1 MLWVLCLS
9 FYSTPS
15 LALTAE
21 QVLKTAW
28 QDETVLSQE
37 KMRSTDSS
45 NPLRNVE
52 AFASVESE
60 DQNREYEVGLKFQ
73 FRSWPEWKLGA
84 GADSQTKIVKE
95 ASLAWAL
102 HERYVHLISFEIAR
116 QKRIA
121 LDKVLKLSENYLKA
135 QGLSLRAG
143 RSTSK
148 SFLSAQADIYKLKR
162 LENVLAQEHQA
173 VVQKIR
179 QWAPDWKEDSLAD
192 FDLLTV
198 EDVLEAVNSQKVH
211 NSSLTAR
218 LLRAEYKDL
227 GKELEILR
235 ARENQ
240 WIKGV
245 GVSQSRKDEEIGYK
259 VELSIQLPGLGA
271 DDLSR
276 QKQNELVLKRALK
289 LKEASGSQ
297 DRLQSLRNQI
307 QNLGSLYKM
316 LKSGLVLSQKSRSV
330 DTLTEIENRM
340 SSEQVQLELLSQQ
353 QEILVLYVE
362 YLLENERLTEEPTRN
377 FLSRTLKTVSL

>member
-1 MLWVLCLS
+1 MLWVLWLS
-9 FYSTPS
+9 LFSTS
-15 LALTAE
+15 SQALTAE

-37 KMRSTDSS
+37 QMRSTDSR

-52 AFASVESE
+52 AFASVEKE
-60 DQNREYEVGLKFQ
+60 DQKREYEVGLKFQ

-84 GADSQTKIVKE
+84 GAESQTRIVKE

-102 HERYVHLISFEIAR
+102 HERYVHLVSLEITR
-116 QKRIA
+116 QKKEALERI
-121 LDKVLKLSENYLKA
+121 LKLSESYRKA

-148 SFLSAQADIYKLKR
+148 SFLGAQADIYKLKR
-162 LENVLAQEHQA
+162 LESVVIQEHQT

-179 QWAPDWKEDSLAD
+179 QWAPDWKDENLTS
-192 FDLLTV
+192 FDLLAV
-198 EDVLEAVNSQKVH
+198 EDVLEAVSAQKVH
-211 NSSLTAR
+211 ERSLSAR
-218 LLRAEYKDL
+218 LLQAEYKDL

-240 WIKGV
+240 WIKGMD
-245 GVSQSRKDEEIGYK
+245 VSQSRKDEEVGYK
-259 VELSIQLPGLGA
+259 VELSIQLPGLGS

-289 LKEASGSQ
+289 LKEATGSQ

-316 LKSGLVLSQKSRSV
+316 SRSGLVLSQKSRSA
-330 DTLTEIENRM
+330 DTLTELENRM
-340 SSEQVQLELLSQQ
+340 SSEQAQLDLLSQQ
-353 QEILVLYVE
+353 QEILLLYVE

>member
-1 MLWVLCLS
+1 MLWLLWHL
-9 FYSTPS
+9 FFS
-15 LALTAE
+15 LQSQALTAE

-37 KMRSTDSS
+37 QMRSTDSQ

-52 AFASVESE
+52 AFASVERE
-60 DQNREYEVGLKFQ
+60 DRKREYEVGLKFQ
-73 FRSWPEWKLGA
+73 FRSWPEWKLGSSA
-84 GADSQTKIVKE
+84 ETQKQIVKE

-102 HERYVHLISFEIAR
+102 HERYVHLISFEITR
-116 QKRIA
+116 QKKEA
-121 LDKVLKLSENYLKA
+121 LQKVLKLSDSYLKA

-148 SFLSAQADIYKLKR
+148 SFLGAQSDIYKLKR
-162 LENVLAQEHQA
+162 LESVVEQEHLA
-173 VVQKIR
+173 VVQKIK
-179 QWAPDWKEDSLAD
+179 QWAPDWNEGIIAD
-192 FDLLTV
+192 FDMV
-198 EDVLEAVNSQKVH
+198 AVDDILDAVSSQKIH
-211 NSSLTAR
+211 ESSLSAR
-218 LLRAEYKDL
+218 LLQAEYKDL

-240 WIKGV
+240 WIKGMD
-245 GVSQSRKDEEIGYK
+245 VSQSHKDEEIGYK

-289 LKEASGSQ
+289 LKEVTGSQ
-297 DRLQSLRNQI
+297 DRLQSLRNHI

-316 LKSGLVLSQKSRSV
+316 SKAGFVMSQKSRGA
-330 DTLTEIENRM
+330 DTLTELENRM
-340 SSEQVQLELLSQQ
+340 SSEQAQLDLLSQQ

-362 YLLENERLTEEPTRN
+362 YLLENERLSAEPTRN